1 MASGDESGIH
11 RQIMD
16 DHGVDTRS
24 LEFRT
29 VSDQRATLALDVTR
43 IRSFPLLQKG
53 VTVGGVIYNVTTGAL
68 EPVDC

>member
-1 MASGDESGIH
+1 
-11 RQIMD
+11 
-16 DHGVDTRS
+16 
-24 LEFRT
+24 
-29 VSDQRATLALDVTR
+29 VSDQRAALALDVTR